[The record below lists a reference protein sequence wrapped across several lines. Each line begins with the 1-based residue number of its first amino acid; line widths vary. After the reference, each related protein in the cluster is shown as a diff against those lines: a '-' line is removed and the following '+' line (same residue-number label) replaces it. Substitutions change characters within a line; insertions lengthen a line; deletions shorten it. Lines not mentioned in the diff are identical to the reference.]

1 MNKAKKMFVLIL
13 FVLCG
18 VVLTGQEVVEEIVA
32 IVNDDVITLSQYKQ
46 EYEMRVQELRAQ
58 AARAQAKAE
67 DLDKALEQLKTG
79 LMDALITDLLVLQ
92 LAREK
97 NLNVAEEVKRYV
109 ESLKKDNN
117 LASDEDLKRAL
128 ASQGMDYAQF
138 LKQAEEGI
146 LKQAV
151 VSMEIDRSIVLDDSE
166 VVNYYKLHP
175 QDFVDPEEYKIS
187 AIYLSPEGKSAEEL
201 EQKKTEISGKVRAGE
216 DFNTLSQTYSD
227 GPIKESK
234 GELGTFKKGEL
245 DKTLEQAVSQLKQGE
260 VSAWLETKNGWYLL
274 KLTEKKDS
282 RRKTFEE
289 AKPAI
294 EQRIFAEKRNAK
306 TSEFLDNLKKRSFI
320 KILKPNPL
328 GVKP

>member
-1 MNKAKKMFVLIL
+1 MNRAKKMFVLIL
-13 FVLCG
+13 FGLCG
-18 VVLTGQEVVEEIVA
+18 VVLVGQEVVEEIVA
-32 IVNDDVITLSQYKQ
+32 IVNDDVITLSQYKR
-46 EYEMRVQELRAQ
+46 EYEMRVQ
-58 AARAQAKAE
+58 AARSQLKGE
-67 DLDKALEQLKTG
+67 ELEKVLEQIKTT

-97 NLNVAEEVKRYV
+97 NLNVADEVKRYI
-109 ESLKKDNN
+109 ENLKKENN
-117 LASDEDLKRAL
+117 IESDEDLRRAL

-151 VSMEIDRSIVLDDSE
+151 VGMEIDRSIVLDDSE

-201 EQKKTEISGKVRAGE
+201 EQKKTEIGGKVRAGE
-216 DFNTLSQTYSD
+216 DFLALSQTHSD
-227 GPIKESK
+227 GSIKESK

-245 DKTLEQAVSQLKQGE
+245 DKTLEQAVGQLKQGE
-260 VSAWLETKNGWYLL
+260 VTPWVETKNGWYLL

-294 EQRIFAEKRNAK
+294 EQRIYAEKRNTK
-306 TSEFLDNLKKRSFI
+306 TNEFLNTLKKRSFI

-328 GVKP
+328 GV

>member
-1 MNKAKKMFVLIL
+1 MNKAKKMFSLIL
-13 FVLCG
+13 FGLCVIVL
-18 VVLTGQEVVEEIVA
+18 VGQEVVEEIVA

-46 EYEMRVQELRAQ
+46 AYETQVQFVRSQLKGEQL
-58 AARAQAKAE
+58 E
-67 DLDKALEQLKTG
+67 KALEQLKTG
-79 LMDALITDLLVLQ
+79 LMDSLITDLLVLQ
-92 LAREK
+92 LAKEK
-97 NLNVAEEVKRYV
+97 NLNVADEVKRYIDN
-109 ESLKKDNN
+109 LKKENN
-117 LASDEDLKRAL
+117 LESDNDLKREL

-151 VSMEIDRSIVLDDSE
+151 VGMEVDRSIVLDDSE
-166 VVNYYKLHP
+166 VVNYFKLHP

-187 AIYLSPEGKSAEEL
+187 AVYLSPEGKSAEEL

-216 DFNTLSQTYSD
+216 DFLALSQSYSD
-227 GPIKESK
+227 DPIKESK

-260 VSAWLETKNGWYLL
+260 VSPWVETKNGWYLL
-274 KLTEKKDS
+274 KLTEKKES

-294 EQRIFAEKRNAK
+294 EQRIYAEKRAVK
-306 TSEFLDNLKKRSFI
+306 TDEFLNGLKKRSFI

-328 GVKP
+328 GV

>member
-1 MNKAKKMFVLIL
+1 MNKGSKMLALVL
-13 FVLCG
+13 FGLCG
-18 VVLTGQEVVEEIVA
+18 AVLVGQEVVEEIVA

-46 EYEMRVQELRAQ
+46 AYESQAQ
-58 AARAQAKAE
+58 LIRSQLKGE
-67 DLDKALEQLKTG
+67 QLDKAMEQLKTG
-79 LMDALITDLLVLQ
+79 LMDSLITDLLVLQ
-92 LAREK
+92 LAKEK
-97 NLNVAEEVKRYV
+97 NLNVADEVKRYI
-109 ESLKKDNN
+109 ESIKKENS
-117 LASDEDLKRAL
+117 LESDEDLRRAL

-151 VSMEIDRSIVLDDSE
+151 VGMEVDRSIVLDDSE
-166 VVNYYKLHP
+166 IVNYYKLHP
-175 QDFVDPEEYKIS
+175 QDFIDPEEYKIS
-187 AIYLSPEGKSAEEL
+187 AIYLIAEGKSAEEL
-201 EQKKTEISGKVRAGE
+201 EQKKTEIIGKVRAGE
-216 DFNTLSQTYSD
+216 DFLALSQTYSD
-227 GPIKESK
+227 NPIKESK

-260 VSAWLETKNGWYLL
+260 VSAWVETKNGWYLM

-294 EQRIFAEKRNAK
+294 EQRIYAEKRGAK
-306 TSEFLDNLKKRSFI
+306 TTEFLNNLKKRSFI

-328 GVKP
+328 GL

>member
-1 MNKAKKMFVLIL
+1 MNKAKKMFILIL
-13 FVLCG
+13 FVLSG
-18 VVLTGQEVVEEIVA
+18 IVLVGQEVVEEIVA

-46 EYEMRVQELRAQ
+46 EYEMRVQ
-58 AARAQAKAE
+58 AARSQLKGE
-67 DLDKALEQLKTG
+67 DLEKVLEQIKTG
-79 LMDALITDLLVLQ
+79 LMDSLITDLLVLQ
-92 LAREK
+92 LAKEK
-97 NLNVAEEVKRYV
+97 NLNVADEVKRYIDN
-109 ESLKKDNN
+109 LKKENN
-117 LASDEDLKRAL
+117 LESDNDLKRAL

-151 VSMEIDRSIVLDDSE
+151 VGMEVDRSIVLDDSE
-166 VVNYYKLHP
+166 VVNYFKLHP

-187 AIYLSPEGKSAEEL
+187 AVYLSPEGKSAEEL

-216 DFNTLSQTYSD
+216 DFLALSQSYSD
-227 GPIKESK
+227 DPIKASK

-260 VSAWLETKNGWYLL
+260 VSLWVETKNGWYLL

-282 RRKTFEE
+282 RKKTFEE
-289 AKPAI
+289 AKQAI
-294 EQRIFAEKRNAK
+294 EQRIYAEKRAVK
-306 TSEFLDNLKKRSFI
+306 TSEFLNGLKKRSFI

-328 GVKP
+328 GV

>member
-1 MNKAKKMFVLIL
+1 MNKAKKTFALIL
-13 FVLCG
+13 FGLCG
-18 VVLTGQEVVEEIVA
+18 IVLVGQEVVEEIVA

-46 EYEMRVQELRAQ
+46 EYEMRVQG
-58 AARAQAKAE
+58 ARSQLKGE
-67 DLDKALEQLKTG
+67 DLEKFLEQLKTG

-92 LAREK
+92 LAKEK
-97 NLNVAEEVKRYV
+97 NLNVADEVKRYI
-109 ESLKKDNN
+109 ENLKKENN
-117 LASDEDLKRAL
+117 IASDEDLKRAL

-151 VSMEIDRSIVLDDSE
+151 VSMEIERSIVLDDSE

-175 QDFVDPEEYKIS
+175 LDFVDPEEYKIS
-187 AIYLSPEGKSAEEL
+187 AVYLSPEGKTAEEL

-216 DFNTLSQTYSD
+216 DFLALSQSYSD

-234 GELGTFKKGEL
+234 GELGTFKKSEL

-260 VSAWLETKNGWYLL
+260 VSAWVETKNGWYLL
-274 KLTEKKDS
+274 KLTEKKES
-282 RRKTFEE
+282 RKKTFEE
-289 AKPAI
+289 AKQAI
-294 EQRIFAEKRNAK
+294 EQRIYAEKRTAK
-306 TSEFLDNLKKRSFI
+306 TNEFLNGLKKRSFI

-328 GVKP
+328 GV